1 MTTSSALVLG
11 GGGLLGIGWMTG
23 VLAALEESGSVV
35 AADADI
41 VIGTS
46 AGSATATAILQS
58 GSANSYFDSMVRKS
72 RRNVEL
78 APTGDVTA
86 SMQAFAAIAASG
98 MSDSE
103 RAQRFI
109 ALSNAL
115 ATADPQAR
123 RQAVAARLSGSI
135 WPEALRVT
143 AIRADGTLEV
153 FSPDS
158 GVDLVDAV
166 TASCAVPGI
175 WPTVSIDGSIYVD
188 GGSFSP
194 TNAHLAVESERV
206 VVIAPV
212 PDDPET
218 APPHIAAVLARAQV
232 VAPSAR
238 TLSLSG
244 DNPFDPDIRGLAAT
258 LGYDDG
264 VAATSAFD

>member
-1 MTTSSALVLG
+1 MPSALVLG

-35 AADADI
+35 AADAD
-41 VIGTS
+41 VVVGTS
-46 AGSATATAILQS
+46 AGSATAAAILQS
-58 GSANSYFDSMVRKS
+58 GSATSYFDSMVRKS
-72 RRNVEL
+72 RRNREL
-78 APTGDVTA
+78 APTGDVIA

-103 RAQRFI
+103 RARRFI
-109 ALSNAL
+109 ALSDAL
-115 ATADPQAR
+115 ATAAPQAR
-123 RQAVAARLSGSI
+123 RDAVASRLSGSI
-135 WPEALRVT
+135 WPEALQVT
-143 AIRADGTLEV
+143 AIRADGVLEV

-175 WPTVSIDGSIYVD
+175 WPTVSIDGSTYFD

-194 TNAHLAVESERV
+194 TNAHLAAASEHV

-212 PDDPET
+212 PDDPQT
-218 APPHIAAVLARAQV
+218 APPPIAAVLARAKV

-244 DNPFDPDIRGLAAT
+244 DNPFDPDIRGLAAS

-264 VAATSAFD
+264 VDAMSAFD